1 MAKAKPT
8 TPDPFETKRE
18 PGEPPPEVKRD
29 QWGRYILP
37 NPDTGKLQSWTRA
50 TTFANTAADQY
61 NIGLY
66 NERLVVKG
74 MAMRPD
80 LFAEA
85 ASAHIDDK
93 KTLQRIAELAKEAAG
108 ASAKARLGTALH
120 TFTEKTDKNEKVTVP
135 APWDKDV
142 AAYVTKLK
150 DEKIEVVPEY
160 IEATIIV
167 PSLNVAGTLDRLIRV
182 IGWDGLIVGDLKTG
196 HSVQYAWMEIACQL
210 YLYSRATHIYDHRTE
225 TLSEMPKVN
234 QDKAMV
240 IHLPVG
246 DAECELY
253 EINLELGSRV
263 AAVAEVV
270 RELRKRKD
278 FSIPWEG
285 SVSRA
290 VAMTSDEWG
299 DAGTSASGPG
309 SDEEVVSDDAD
320 WEDVKAVSD
329 QQAPQAGDDAKADD
343 EWENGP
349 SAEETMAQMAA
360 EDEAKADDDDW
371 DEGSTTEAVVQSAIA
386 SMGVILPERW
396 VSAGIDPSGKRWQRT
411 KLADKLYIVVDV
423 QTGKHEE
430 FKLLRDAKARV
441 TELEDTLVTPD
452 ADVRPIGA
460 AELAVSPSGDWDEPA
475 DPSGDVPDTRDE
487 WDEQEGALQ
496 PAQSADEIQRQQ
508 DEIAQLKAELARIR
522 SEGEETPIAA
532 KRPRAVPG
540 VRPKA
545 ESKSEPQVAPAE
557 SSAEPV
563 KRKWMAEV
571 LGAESVGRLGELYH
585 EAKDLDE
592 WTDRLTKAAAT
603 RKAEILAAEAAEVD
617 DDDNW

>member
-1 MAKAKPT
+1 
-8 TPDPFETKRE
+8 
-18 PGEPPPEVKRD
+18 
-29 QWGRYILP
+29 
-37 NPDTGKLQSWTRA
+37 
-50 TTFANTAADQY
+50 
-61 NIGLY
+61 
-66 NERLVVKG
+66 
-74 MAMRPD
+74 
-80 LFAEA
+80 
-85 ASAHIDDK
+85 
-93 KTLQRIAELAKEAAG
+93 
-108 ASAKARLGTALH
+108 
-120 TFTEKTDKNEKVTVP
+120 
-135 APWDKDV
+135 
-142 AAYVTKLK
+142 
-150 DEKIEVVPEY
+150 
-160 IEATIIV
+160 
-167 PSLNVAGTLDRLIRV
+167 
-182 IGWDGLIVGDLKTG
+182 
-196 HSVQYAWMEIACQL
+196 MEIACQL

-290 VAMTSDEWG
+290 VAMTSDEWD
-299 DAGTSASGPG
+299 DAESSAGG
-309 SDEEVVSDDAD
+309 LGGDEEVVSDDAD
-320 WEDVKAVSD
+320 WEDVKAVPD
-329 QQAPQAGDDAKADD
+329 QQASQAEDDAKADD
-343 EWENGP
+343 
-349 SAEETMAQMAA
+349 
-360 EDEAKADDDDW
+360 DW
-371 DEGSTTEAVVQSAIA
+371 DEGPTTEAVVQSAIA